1 VSTTTAYALRTA
13 AAAIDSPIRDVLV
26 RAAEAHESTRWQ
38 PRASA
43 ARRQWRVLVHLS
55 DQRAALERA
64 GGADAAE
71 QRRGIDERIE
81 ASSRELGLVPG
92 DPNPSSHLGTPTDAT
107 AASDG
112 GAKPGAT
119 ATEQDREAC
128 TDSGLSTEPTPPTP
142 EAGSPDELDIR
153 IEESAPVAEART
165 VPPTEA

>member
-1 VSTTTAYALRTA
+1 
-13 AAAIDSPIRDVLV
+13 
-26 RAAEAHESTRWQ
+26 
-38 PRASA
+38 
-43 ARRQWRVLVHLS
+43 LS